1 MPLDPAR
8 LDLLTAREREI
19 VACVVDGRTSADVA
33 ATLSLSR
40 RTVENHIANVYRK
53 LRISNRRELAQ
64 IAGSRP

>member
-64 IAGSRP
+64 IAGSLP

>member
-19 VACVVDGRTSADVA
+19 VACVVDGRTSAEVA

>member
-19 VACVVDGRTSADVA
+19 VACVVDGQTSAEVA